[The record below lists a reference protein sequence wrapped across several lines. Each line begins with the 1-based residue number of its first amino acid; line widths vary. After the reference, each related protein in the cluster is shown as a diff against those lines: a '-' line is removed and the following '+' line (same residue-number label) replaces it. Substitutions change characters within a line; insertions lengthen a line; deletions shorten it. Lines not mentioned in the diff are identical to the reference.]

1 MRTRV
6 MNQLQ
11 AVALNEG
18 VRRKKSLW
26 RERGRHSAAGDLYA
40 PEEWASFKGKP
51 PDRELKSVSVEIGG
65 VLGSVLKVGDVF
77 EFTRDGNA
85 DFCYELVRDGTLM
98 LAAGVVDCRR
108 QLGTDLSPPR
118 FRRIADD
125 DLCILAVLQQG
136 HQRVESGS
144 GVKHGGKSAA
154 DELVRRRT

>member
-1 MRTRV
+1 M
-6 MNQLQ
+6 
-11 AVALNEG
+11 
-18 VRRKKSLW
+18 
-26 RERGRHSAAGDLYA
+26 
-40 PEEWASFKGKP
+40 
-51 PDRELKSVSVEIGG
+51 
-65 VLGSVLKVGDVF
+65 LKVGDVF

-108 QLGTDLSPPR
+108 QLGTDLSLPR

-125 DLCILAVLQQG
+125 DLCILAVLQKG
-136 HQRVESGS
+136 HQRVECES